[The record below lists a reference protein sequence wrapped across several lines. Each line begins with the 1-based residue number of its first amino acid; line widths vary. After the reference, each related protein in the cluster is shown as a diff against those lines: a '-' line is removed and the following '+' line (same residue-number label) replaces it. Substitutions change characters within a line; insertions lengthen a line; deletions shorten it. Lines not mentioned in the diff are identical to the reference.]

1 MTDKLLVVTYLWDDN
16 KFKFRAKFKYGP
28 QHVVALYQQLKR
40 FLHVPFYFTVVCDE
54 KMLTKMESWTHNY
67 EYDQDINVSS
77 DRDLNRIDTY
87 RIWDD
92 CKDMGRCWRRLRGY
106 SAYEFGHLSRVMFI
120 DLDML
125 IIDDITP
132 IVKDNQNEPFV
143 IADDSACTSSKY
155 NGSFALFTPTPT
167 LHKMWSTFN
176 KNPEACK
183 RLVDMKGYQGSDQ
196 AWIRYYLDE
205 VAHYP
210 VKTIGLSDGLMS
222 YRWHCLVAGL
232 DPYEQNARI
241 VNFHGP
247 FMPDMPE
254 IQKKHRWTQVYNAYG
269 QRVYRTAVKKPKRL
283 HKKAGGKDPMTDMKM
298 SHCKGI
304 YRNGGK
310 DEHIANYMG
319 VLYEQ
324 VRRYLR
330 IYPELK
336 AARDASP
343 RYKKDKK

>member
-143 IADDSACTSSKY
+143 IADDSACISSKY

-247 FMPDMPE
+247 YMPDMPE

-269 QRVYRTAVKKPKRL
+269 QRVIREKLPRGHNLISERSHQIAMTPRRL
-283 HKKAGGKDPMTDMKM
+283 KQCVAL
-298 SHCKGI
+298 I
-304 YRNGGK
+304 ENGGYNE
-310 DEHIANYMG
+310 DIAELMG
-319 VLYEQ
+319 VTMGY
-324 VRRYLR
+324 VSSFFKK
-330 IYPELK
+330 YPELVE
-336 AARDASP
+336 ARKV
-343 RYKKDKK
+343 RDKK